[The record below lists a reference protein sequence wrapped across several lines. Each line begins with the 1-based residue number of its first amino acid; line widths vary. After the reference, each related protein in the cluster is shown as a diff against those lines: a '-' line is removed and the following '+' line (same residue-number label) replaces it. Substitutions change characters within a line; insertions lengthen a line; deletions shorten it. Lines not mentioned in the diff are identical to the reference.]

1 MLNVLG
7 KALDLTATI
16 VVLAIPIGVVGLYFW
31 DRYMQ
36 KQHSILK
43 THPIIG
49 RFRYIFEALGPEL
62 RQYFIWGD
70 KEGRPIDRDTQGY
83 IAKAGK
89 YGSTVIGFG
98 SRRDFSQEGFFL
110 SNSMFPRNMDELA
123 VDQSRPITTTYKYQ
137 IMKEGLVSRKEK
149 RYQTT
154 ALPWLLADEHAVVIG
169 AYNKVRQP
177 YHAKGFIGIS
187 AMSFGSLS
195 DHAVMALAQG
205 SAIASGSWMNT
216 GEGGISPYHLSK
228 IYELL
233 DDGRSEVPAQAEEAA
248 VYALLQK
255 RRLVSNFEIAKE
267 LSHLEYDSMDVFELD
282 KNPYVQAVERL
293 VAEGSVVR
301 KETDLIYQ
309 VGSAKNGARRD
320 ELGTFDA
327 EMFTM
332 TAGRPEVKLIE
343 VKLAQGAKVRG
354 GKLPKSKLTP
364 MIRRIRGIPMD
375 WDRDVESPNRFTDF
389 SDMPSLFAFIEKLR
403 DLSGKP
409 VGIKIVAGSEMAVE
423 ELAAHMLETG
433 SGPDFITVDGGEGG
447 TGATYMEMAD
457 SLGLPLYSAL
467 LIVDNTLR
475 RYGVRERV
483 KVFASGMLATADK
496 MAVALAFGA
505 DLVNVARAA
514 MNTIGC
520 INALKCNTNEC
531 PTGVTSHKPE
541 LKQGLVIE
549 EKRYRTANY
558 IATLREGVFM
568 LAASC
573 GLESPVQFE
582 RQHVTFKDRN
592 AAATRMDRLSPY
604 PSATDSQPIQIV
616 KTS

>member
-1 MLNVLG
+1 MLNWLG

-16 VVLAIPIGVVGLYFW
+16 VVLAIPVGVIGLYLW

-43 THPIIG
+43 THAIIG
-49 RFRYIFEALGPEL
+49 RFRYIFEMLGPEL

-110 SNSMFPRNMDELA
+110 SNAMFPRNMDELA

-154 ALPWLLADEHAVVIG
+154 ALPWLLDDQHAVVIG
-169 AYNKVRQP
+169 SYNKVRQP

-233 DDGRSEVPAQAEEAA
+233 DGGHAEVPAQPEEAA

-267 LSHLEYDSMDVFELD
+267 LSDLAYDSMDVFELD
-282 KNPYVQAVERL
+282 RNPYVQAAERL
-293 VAEGSVVR
+293 AAAGTVMR

-320 ELGTFDA
+320 ELGTFDD
-327 EMFTM
+327 EMFAK

-364 MIRRIRGIPMD
+364 MIRQIRGIPMD

-389 SDMPSLFAFIEKLR
+389 NDMPSLFAFIDKLR

-467 LIVDNTLR
+467 LIVDNTQR
-475 RYGVRERV
+475 RYGVRDRV
-483 KVFASGMLATADK
+483 KVFASGMLTTADK
-496 MAVALAFGA
+496 MAGALAFGA
-505 DLVNVARAA
+505 DLIYVARAA

-549 EKRYRTANY
+549 EKRFRTANY

-573 GLESPVQFE
+573 GLESPAQFARE
-582 RQHVTFKDRN
+582 HVTFKDRN
-592 AAATRMDRLSPY
+592 AVTTRMDRLSPY
-604 PSATDSQPIQIV
+604 PTAADAQPIQIV